1 MLSLSLSLSLRVVTH
16 YRLIFSIIFSVF
28 TTVLR
33 CLEPQITPAVS
44 PVLSPNFL
52 VDALGKMIAGA
63 AKILQ
68 HHWEEA
74 LIDALN
80 QVRSTL
86 KENLVFLHFIS

>member
-1 MLSLSLSLSLRVVTH
+1 MVHSV
-16 YRLIFSIIFSVF
+16 FFFIIFSVF

-33 CLEPQITPAVS
+33 CLEPQITPSVNS
-44 PVLSPNFL
+44 VLSPNFL

-68 HHWEEA
+68 HYWEEA

-80 QVRSTL
+80 QVRPTAQKRAIFYL
-86 KENLVFLHFIS
+86 TCR

>member
-1 MLSLSLSLSLRVVTH
+1 MT
-16 YRLIFSIIFSVF
+16 
-28 TTVLR
+28 
-33 CLEPQITPAVS
+33 

-68 HHWEEA
+68 HYWEEA

-80 QVRSTL
+80 QVRPTTQRRIPISNNTGIQL
-86 KENLVFLHFIS
+86 QTQNWYQICVAQYRSSSYEFPILVM